1 MDEQIANLEAILKQ
15 QLSGHKQLLSFL
27 ARKRQALRSAHHDQ
41 MTSLTEK
48 ENRVV
53 QEISELEKQ
62 RLTVVGELTLM
73 VDPSAK
79 EPLRL
84 AQLAE
89 RLGEPHRGRLLVL
102 RQELVLQMK
111 QVQDE
116 TNVVKRAT
124 ASLVQH
130 MQGLIQTVGSAIT
143 GVGVYSQKGRVPQ
156 EALALSTFNTTG

>member
-1 MDEQIANLEAILKQ
+1 MDEQIAKLETILKQ

-27 ARKRQALRSAHHDQ
+27 AMKRQALGAARHDQ
-41 MTSLTEK
+41 MTGLTEK

-62 RLTVVGELTLM
+62 RLAVVGELTLM

-79 EPLRL
+79 APLRL
-84 AQLAE
+84 AELAE
-89 RLGEPHRGRLLVL
+89 RLDEPGRGRLLVL

-111 QVQDE
+111 QVQHE
-116 TNVVKRAT
+116 TTVVKRAT

-143 GVGVYSQKGRVPQ
+143 GIGVYSQQGRVPQ
-156 EALALSTFNTTG
+156 EALAIRTFNTTG